1 MKLIASPAC
10 SMGLLAIFGLFFL
23 SLLPACSPLQPAVR
37 PTVYDFG
44 PGALK
49 QTSVSASTTLPPLV
63 PVVLGDVRVSGALDG
78 SAVLYRLAYSD
89 PRQLRPYA
97 QARWSKP
104 PGQLLRQRLGEQLGV
119 HRTVLSAG
127 QGILTATPAIGLHLE
142 LDEFSQLFE
151 TPDKSS
157 ALVRVRVTLGRWMA
171 GGTEQFLAQR
181 TFVVQHPSTSADA
194 AGGVRALGVACDALI
209 GEISQWLQQLD
220 ADLGQS
226 RL

>member
-1 MKLIASPAC
+1 MKLIAFPAR
-10 SMGLLAIFGLFFL
+10 SMGLVAIFCLFFL
-23 SLLPACSPLQPAVR
+23 PFLPACSTLQPAVR

-44 PGALK
+44 PGSLK
-49 QTSVSASTTLPPLV
+49 QTHQTPVSTKLPPLV
-63 PVVLGDVRVSGALDG
+63 LGDVQVSGALDG

-104 PGQLLRQRLGEQLGV
+104 PGQLLRQRLGEQLGM
-119 HRTVLSAG
+119 HRTVLRAG
-127 QGILTATPAIGLHLE
+127 QGVLATTPAIGVHLE

-157 ALVRVRVTLGRWMA
+157 GLVRVRVTLGRWIA
-171 GGTEQFLAQR
+171 TGAEQLLAQR
-181 TFVVQHPSTSADA
+181 TFVVQQPCTSADA
-194 AGGVRALGVACDALI
+194 AGGVHALGVASDALI
-209 GEISQWLQQLD
+209 GEISQWLQQVD

-226 RL
+226 RF

>member
-1 MKLIASPAC
+1 MKLIAVPAR
-10 SMGLLAIFGLFFL
+10 SMRLLALFCLFFL
-23 SLLPACSPLQPAVR
+23 SFLSACSPLQPAVR
-37 PTVYDFG
+37 ATVYDFG

-49 QTSVSASTTLPPLV
+49 QTAASASTSLSPLV
-63 PVVLGDVRVSGALDG
+63 LGEIQTSGALDG

-89 PRQLRPYA
+89 PLQPRPYA

-104 PGQLLRQRLGEQLGV
+104 PGQLLRQRLSEQLGM
-119 HRTVLSAG
+119 HRTVLRAG
-127 QGILTATPAIGLHLE
+127 QGVLTTAPAIGLHVE

-157 ALVRVRVTLGRWMA
+157 GLVRARVTLGRWMA
-171 GGTEQFLAQR
+171 GGSEQFLAQR
-181 TFVVQHPSTSADA
+181 TFVVQHPSASADA
-194 AGGVRALGVACDALI
+194 AGGVHALNQACDALI
-209 GEISQWLQQLD
+209 GEILQWLQQVD

>member
-1 MKLIASPAC
+1 MKLIAAPARPVSLVALFC
-10 SMGLLAIFGLFFL
+10 LFLLSFL
-23 SLLPACSPLQPAVR
+23 SACSPLQPAVR
-37 PTVYDFG
+37 ATVYDFG
-44 PGALK
+44 PGPLV
-49 QTSVSASTTLPPLV
+49 QTDKTTANTTLAPLV
-63 PVVLGDVRVSGALDG
+63 LGEIQTSGALDG

-97 QARWSKP
+97 QARWSRP

-119 HRTVLSAG
+119 HRTVLRAG
-127 QGILTATPAIGLHLE
+127 QGVLTATPAIGLHIELE
-142 LDEFSQLFE
+142 EFSQLFE
-151 TPDKSS
+151 TPEKSS
-157 ALVRVRVTLGRWMA
+157 GLVRARVTLGRWIA
-171 GGTEQFLAQR
+171 GGAEQFLAQR

-209 GEISQWLQQLD
+209 EEISQWLQQVD